1 MRAGASSRSLPVRLI
16 LEPSERSP
24 KHTLF
29 TADDKLQQRLAPHL
43 QRVLVV
49 DPQPAAVKLL
59 GDLLRSITAA
69 QILTATNDQKAL
81 QLARMIDPQIIFV
94 EYNGPGMDG
103 ARLARAIR
111 RSEFNCRKAP
121 ILMVT
126 GEATAQAILG
136 ARDAGVHEFLR
147 KPFTIKDLLRR
158 LEAVALKPRD
168 WVEAVQYVGP
178 DRRRFNS
185 GDYAGP
191 RKRKSDAR
199 KTPDQARVLQALK
212 IVRAAAGALDS
223 DWMQARRALLAQTSD
238 LQKAAVAVGDMKLM
252 EAAIALGRQLPG
264 DGAVDRTALNGAI
277 RDLLTFMPRDEAGTA
292 KAA

>member
-1 MRAGASSRSLPVRLI
+1 M
-16 LEPSERSP
+16 
-24 KHTLF
+24 F
-29 TADDKLQQRLAPHL
+29 NADDKLHQRLAPHL
-43 QRVLVV
+43 QRVLIV

-59 GDLLRSITAA
+59 GDLLRSIAST
-69 QILTATNDQKAL
+69 QIITATSDQKAY
-81 QLARMIDPQIIFV
+81 QMASGFDPQMIFV
-94 EYNGPGMDG
+94 EHSGPHLDG
-103 ARLARAIR
+103 AKLARAIR
-111 RSEFNCRKAP
+111 RSEFACRKAP
-121 ILMVT
+121 IIMVT
-126 GEATAQAILG
+126 GEATAGAILG

-191 RKRKSDAR
+191 RKRKSDTR
-199 KTPDQARVLQALK
+199 KTPDQARLIQALK

-223 DWMQARRALLAQTSD
+223 DWPQARRALLAQAAD
-238 LQKAAVAVGDMKLM
+238 IQKVAVSVNDMTMMTAAANLSRQLTD
-252 EAAIALGRQLPG
+252 EAATDRAALE
-264 DGAVDRTALNGAI
+264 GAI
-277 RDLLTFMPRDEAGTA
+277 GSLLVFMPPEERDAA

>member
-1 MRAGASSRSLPVRLI
+1 M
-16 LEPSERSP
+16 
-24 KHTLF
+24 F

-43 QRVLVV
+43 QRVLIV

-59 GDLLRSITAA
+59 GDLLRSITPA
-69 QILTATNDQKAL
+69 QIVTAMTDQKAM
-81 QLARMIDPQIIFV
+81 QLAAMLDPQIIFI
-94 EYNGPGMDG
+94 EHSGPGMDG
-103 ARLARAIR
+103 ARLAKALR

-121 ILMVT
+121 IIMVT

-158 LEAVALKPRD
+158 LEAVSLKPRD
-168 WVEAVQYVGP
+168 WVEAVHYIGP

-223 DWMQARRALLAQTSD
+223 DWMQARRALLAQSQD
-238 LQKAAVAVGDMKLM
+238 LQKAAVAVGDMALM
-252 EAAIALGRQLPG
+252 EAATALGRQLAT
-264 DGAVDRTALNGAI
+264 DAVVDRAALGGAI
-277 RDLLTFMPRDEAGTA
+277 ARLLVFMPADEAR
-292 KAA
+292 AA

>member
-1 MRAGASSRSLPVRLI
+1 M
-16 LEPSERSP
+16 
-24 KHTLF
+24 F
-29 TADDKLQQRLAPHL
+29 TADAKLQQRLIPHL
-43 QRVLVV
+43 QRVLIV

-59 GDLLRSITAA
+59 GDLIRSISSA
-69 QILTATNDQKAL
+69 QIMTATTDQKAT
-81 QLARMIDPQIIFV
+81 QLAQMLDPQIIFL
-94 EYNGPGMDG
+94 EHSSPGMDG
-103 ARLARAIR
+103 ARLARTIR
-111 RSEFNCRKAP
+111 RSEFNCRKVP

-126 GEATAQAILG
+126 AEATAQAILG

-191 RKRKSDAR
+191 RKRKSDSR
-199 KTPDQARVLQALK
+199 QTPDAARVLQALK
-212 IVRAAAGALDS
+212 IVRAAAGSLDS
-223 DWMQARRALLAQTSD
+223 DWTQARRALLAQVQD
-238 LQKAAVAVGDMKLM
+238 LQKAAVAVGDMALM
-252 EAAIALGRQLPG
+252 DAAVVLGRQLPA
-264 DGAVDRTALNGAI
+264 DGGVDRVDRVALDSAI
-277 RDLLTFMPRDEAGTA
+277 NTLLTFMPKEEAQAA

>member
-1 MRAGASSRSLPVRLI
+1 M
-16 LEPSERSP
+16 
-24 KHTLF
+24 F
-29 TADDKLQQRLAPHL
+29 TADARLQQRLAPHM
-43 QRVLVV
+43 QRVLIV

-59 GDLLRSITAA
+59 SDLLRSITPGQVIAA
-69 QILTATNDQKAL
+69 ASDQKAM
-81 QLARMIDPQIIFV
+81 QLAQTVDPQVIFV
-94 EYNGPGMDG
+94 EHSGAGMDG

-111 RSEFNCRKAP
+111 RSVFPCRKAP

-158 LEAVALKPRD
+158 LEAVTLKPRD

-185 GDYAGP
+185 GEYAGP

-199 KTPDQARVLQALK
+199 KTPDEARVLQALK

-223 DWMQARRALLAQTSD
+223 DWAQARRALAAQSQD
-238 LQKAAVAVGDMKLM
+238 LQKAAVAVGDMRLM
-252 EAAIALGRQLPG
+252 DAAAALARQLPEAG
-264 DGAVDRTALNGAI
+264 APDRIALDGAINT
-277 RDLLTFMPRDEAGTA
+277 LLTFMPKDEQRAE
-292 KAA
+292 AA

>member
-1 MRAGASSRSLPVRLI
+1 M
-16 LEPSERSP
+16 
-24 KHTLF
+24 F
-29 TADDKLQQRLAPHL
+29 TADARLQQRLASHM
-43 QRVLVV
+43 QRVLIV

-59 GDLLRSITAA
+59 SDLLRSITPA
-69 QILTATNDQKAL
+69 QIHAAAGDQKAM
-81 QLARMIDPQIIFV
+81 QLAQVIDPQIIFI
-94 EYNGPGMDG
+94 EHSGPGMDG

-111 RSEFNCRKAP
+111 RSDLPCRKAP

-158 LEAVALKPRD
+158 LEAVTLKPRD

-185 GDYAGP
+185 GEYAGP

-199 KTPDQARVLQALK
+199 KTPDEARVLQALK

-223 DWMQARRALLAQTSD
+223 DWNQARRALAAQSQD
-238 LQKAAVAVGDMKLM
+238 LQKAAVAVGDMRLM
-252 EAAIALGRQLPG
+252 DAAAALARQLPEQG
-264 DGAVDRTALNGAI
+264 APDRIALDGAINT
-277 RDLLTFMPRDEAGTA
+277 LLTFMPKDELQAQ
-292 KAA
+292 AA

>member
-1 MRAGASSRSLPVRLI
+1 M
-16 LEPSERSP
+16 
-24 KHTLF
+24 F
-29 TADDKLQQRLAPHL
+29 TADAMLQQQLAPHM
-43 QRVLVV
+43 QRVLIV

-59 GDLLRSITAA
+59 GDLLRSLSTA
-69 QILTATNDQKAL
+69 QILTASTDAKAM
-81 QLARMIDPQIIFV
+81 QLAQMADPQIIFV
-94 EYNGPGMDG
+94 EHSGPGMDG

-111 RSEFNCRKAP
+111 RSDLNCRKAP

-212 IVRAAAGALDS
+212 IVRAAAGSLDS
-223 DWMQARRALLAQTSD
+223 DWHQARRALLAQVQD
-238 LQKAAVAVGDMKLM
+238 LQKAAVAVGDMGLM
-252 EAAIALGRQLPG
+252 DAAVALGRQLPEAG
-264 DGAVDRTALNGAI
+264 GVDRPALNEAITAL
-277 RDLLTFMPRDEAGTA
+277 LVFMPRDEAD
-292 KAA
+292 AAARAA

>member
-1 MRAGASSRSLPVRLI
+1 M
-16 LEPSERSP
+16 
-24 KHTLF
+24 F
-29 TADDKLQQRLAPHL
+29 TADDKLQQRLTPHL
-43 QRVLVV
+43 QRVLIV

-59 GDLLRSITAA
+59 GELLRSVTPGQIATAA
-69 QILTATNDQKAL
+69 SDQKAI
-81 QLARMIDPQIIFV
+81 QLAQAVDPQIIFI
-94 EYNGPGMDG
+94 EHSGPSLDG

-111 RSEFNCRKAP
+111 RSDLLCRKAP
-121 ILMVT
+121 IIMVT

-185 GDYAGP
+185 GEYAGP

-223 DWMQARRALLAQTSD
+223 DWAQARRALLAQAQD

-252 EAAIALGRQLPG
+252 TAAVDLGRQLSAEGPVNRADL
-264 DGAVDRTALNGAI
+264 DGAIAALVA
-277 RDLLTFMPRDEAGTA
+277 LMPRDEAL
-292 KAA
+292 AA

>member
-1 MRAGASSRSLPVRLI
+1 M
-16 LEPSERSP
+16 
-24 KHTLF
+24 
-29 TADDKLQQRLAPHL
+29 
-43 QRVLVV
+43 
-49 DPQPAAVKLL
+49 KLL
-59 GDLLRSITAA
+59 GDLLRSIASIQLVTAS
-69 QILTATNDQKAL
+69 NDQKAL
-81 QLARMIDPQIIFV
+81 KLAGMFDPQIIFM
-94 EYNGPGMDG
+94 EHSGSQFDG

-111 RSEFNCRKAP
+111 RSELPCRKAP
-121 ILMVT
+121 IIMVT

-191 RKRKSDAR
+191 RKRRSDTR
-199 KTPDQARVLQALK
+199 KTPDHARLIQALK

-223 DWMQARRALLAQTSD
+223 DWPQARRALLAQAADIQKVAVSVNDMAMMSASVALSRQLTDETATDRVALDGAIGSLLVFMPREEQD
-238 LQKAAVAVGDMKLM
+238 AQKAA
-252 EAAIALGRQLPG
+252 
-264 DGAVDRTALNGAI
+264 
-277 RDLLTFMPRDEAGTA
+277 
-292 KAA
+292 

>member
-1 MRAGASSRSLPVRLI
+1 VEFA
-16 LEPSERSP
+16 
-24 KHTLF
+24 LF

-49 DPQPAAVKLL
+49 DPQTAAVKLL
-59 GDLLRSITAA
+59 GDLLRSITPV
-69 QILTATNDQKAL
+69 QVLTAVNDQKAL
-81 QLARMIDPQIIFV
+81 QLAAALDPQIIFM
-94 EYNGPGMDG
+94 EHSGPSMDG
-103 ARLARAIR
+103 TRLARAIR
-111 RSEFNCRKAP
+111 RSEFSCRKAP
-121 ILMVT
+121 IIMVT
-126 GEATAQAILG
+126 GEATAQAIMG

-168 WVEAVQYVGP
+168 WVEAVQYIGP

-191 RKRKSDAR
+191 RKRKSDAQ

-223 DWMQARRALLAQTSD
+223 DWMQARRALLAQSQD

-252 EAAIALGRQLPG
+252 EAAANLGRQLPA
-264 DGAVDRTALNGAI
+264 DGTVDRAALGTAINA
-277 RDLLTFMPRDEAGTA
+277 LLLFMPADEAR
-292 KAA
+292 AA

>member
-1 MRAGASSRSLPVRLI
+1 M
-16 LEPSERSP
+16 
-24 KHTLF
+24 F
-29 TADDKLQQRLAPHL
+29 TADDKLQQRLTPHL
-43 QRVLVV
+43 QRVLIV

-59 GDLLRSITAA
+59 GELLRSVTPGQIATAA
-69 QILTATNDQKAL
+69 SDQKAL
-81 QLARMIDPQIIFV
+81 QLAQAVDPQIIFI
-94 EYNGPGMDG
+94 EHSGPSLDG

-111 RSEFNCRKAP
+111 RSDLLCRKAP
-121 ILMVT
+121 IIMVT

-185 GDYAGP
+185 GEYAGP

-223 DWMQARRALLAQTSD
+223 DWAQARRALLAQVQD
-238 LQKAAVAVGDMKLM
+238 LQKAAVAVGDMALM
-252 EAAIALGRQLPG
+252 TAAVDLGRQLPAEG
-264 DGAVDRTALNGAI
+264 PVNRAELDRAIAALVA
-277 RDLLTFMPRDEAGTA
+277 FMPRDDAL
-292 KAA
+292 AA

>member
-1 MRAGASSRSLPVRLI
+1 MS
-16 LEPSERSP
+16 
-24 KHTLF
+24 
-29 TADDKLQQRLAPHL
+29 
-43 QRVLVV
+43 
-49 DPQPAAVKLL
+49 DPQ
-59 GDLLRSITAA
+59 
-69 QILTATNDQKAL
+69 
-81 QLARMIDPQIIFV
+81 MIFI
-94 EYNGPGMDG
+94 EHSGPGMDG

-111 RSEFNCRKAP
+111 RSDLNCRKAP

-185 GDYAGP
+185 GDYVGP

-199 KTPDQARVLQALK
+199 KTPDQARLVQALK
-212 IVRAAAGALDS
+212 IVRAAAGSLDS
-223 DWMQARRALLAQTSD
+223 DWTQARRALLAQVQD
-238 LQKAAVAVGDMKLM
+238 LQKAAVVVGDMRLM
-252 EAAIALGRQLPG
+252 DAAVALGRQLPAD
-264 DGAVDRTALNGAI
+264 DGVDRVALEGAI
-277 RDLLTFMPRDEAGTA
+277 NTILTFMPKEEAAAA

>member
-1 MRAGASSRSLPVRLI
+1 MEQA
-16 LEPSERSP
+16 
-24 KHTLF
+24 LF
-29 TADDKLQQRLAPHL
+29 TADEKLQQRLAPHL

-59 GDLLRSITAA
+59 GDLLRSISPGQVATAP
-69 QILTATNDQKAL
+69 NDQKAM
-81 QLARMIDPQIIFV
+81 QLAQILDPQIIFM
-94 EYNGPGMDG
+94 EHSGPAMDG

-111 RSEFNCRKAP
+111 RSELNCRKAP
-121 ILMVT
+121 IIMVT

-147 KPFTIKDLLRR
+147 KPFNIKDLLRR

-223 DWMQARRALLAQTSD
+223 DWPQARRALLAQAHD
-238 LQKAAVAVGDMKLM
+238 LQKAAVAVGDMKLV
-252 EAAIALGRQLPG
+252 EAATALGRQLPT
-264 DGAVDRTALNGAI
+264 DGAVDRAALNGAI
-277 RDLLTFMPRDEAGTA
+277 NRLLLFMPVDEAR
-292 KAA
+292 AA